1 MFRVPRPNPIS
12 FHLFV
17 RSWVFLLVGLG
28 LGGCQMGML
37 SSTPLTTTKFT
48 LEQTEKLVLQDPWVQ
63 RTISSTGIQHSV
75 LPDGKMQVVVNIK
88 NRESGLNRVELSV
101 AFRNADGLVDLEQTP
116 WRLLELE
123 GRVTQAVRF
132 VSSGTTA
139 RNFAVRVRQAIP

>member
-1 MFRVPRPNPIS
+1 MLRAHRQNLTHV
-12 FHLFV
+12 HLAV
-17 RSWVFLLVGLG
+17 RGWIFLLVGLG

-63 RTISSTGIQHSV
+63 RTISSTGIQHSI

-116 WRLLELE
+116 WQTLERE

-132 VSSGTTA
+132 VSAGTSA